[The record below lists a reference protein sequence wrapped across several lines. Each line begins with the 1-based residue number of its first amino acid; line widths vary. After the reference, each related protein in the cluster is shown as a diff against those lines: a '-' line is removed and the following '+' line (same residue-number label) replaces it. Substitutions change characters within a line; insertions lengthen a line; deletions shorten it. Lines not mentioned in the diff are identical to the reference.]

1 MQALSSRR
9 PGAAPRDGWSAVG
22 ALLVGAA
29 MGSASGPDTACELS
43 AALAWEGGGC
53 VPTGAAAGAL
63 GGALL
68 GLLAAPLSRSGRRPG
83 QPATH
88 RPAATTWA
96 AAGLMLAA
104 LGAAVWVWLG
114 EWRAAEGTLD
124 RLPLFVAGLGI
135 AAAGVVLLVLAWGLL
150 GRRGWARWGVV
161 VGFSLTAIAAL
172 AALLA
177 ALAAQ
182 EVGVGGNRWLD
193 QPLPELVPPVVFLLV
208 SVAVVVLVLV
218 PPTARDF
225 AASGQAPMRD
235 ANPRQGSGAP

>member
-1 MQALSSRR
+1 
-9 PGAAPRDGWSAVG
+9 
-22 ALLVGAA
+22 
-29 MGSASGPDTACELS
+29 
-43 AALAWEGGGC
+43 
-53 VPTGAAAGAL
+53 
-63 GGALL
+63 
-68 GLLAAPLSRSGRRPG
+68 
-83 QPATH
+83 
-88 RPAATTWA
+88 
-96 AAGLMLAA
+96 MLAA

-193 QPLPELVPPVVFLLV
+193 QPLPELVPPVVFLPV